1 MSIILGFIATK
12 LRTGKQSSAIYFY
25 FWQVIALFSPF
36 NRLSMKPFM
45 WKVNRF
51 LVSFIV
57 FCGLQCSVW
66 GQNFGWSELKDMPEA
81 VSNNAVTA
89 AEVEGVPYVYSFG
102 GIDST
107 KLYSGIHLRAYR
119 FNTVS
124 NNWESIQPLPD
135 TLGKIAMAAS
145 TVKNKIYIAGGYY
158 VLNNGAELS
167 SNKVHIFDP
176 VANNYLPDVA
186 PLPIPVDD
194 HVQAVWRDSLIYVI
208 SGWSNNNNVANVQI
222 YNPATNE
229 WTIGTPVPNNTNYK
243 VFGASGVIIGDTI
256 YYAGGAKFGF
266 AFPLVSFFRKGII
279 NPSNPNQITWLGN
292 ENPIATGYRMAA
304 GSFENMAFWL
314 GGSIISYNYNGIAY
328 NGSGGVPPLDRMLIY
343 NSSNGNLTPTYGAI
357 PPVMDLRGL
366 AKIAPN
372 RFIIAGGMAAGQ
384 KISNKTI
391 LLTENDYTGTQNA
404 GHSNSNFSFYPNPAN
419 KLLVFESCLPA
430 KIYLYNAGGN
440 CVWEQHVYNHNET
453 DVSALPAG
461 LYTIAIHYPEQTQPQ
476 YAKLLIQR

>member
-1 MSIILGFIATK
+1 
-12 LRTGKQSSAIYFY
+12 
-25 FWQVIALFSPF
+25 
-36 NRLSMKPFM
+36 MKPFM

-51 LVSFIV
+51 LAVFIV
-57 FCGLQCSVW
+57 FFLLQPAVW

-89 AEVEGVPYVYSFG
+89 AAVEGVPYVYSFG

-107 KLYSGIHLRAYR
+107 KFYSGIHLRSYR

-135 TLGKIAMAAS
+135 TLGKISMSAS
-145 TVKNKIYIAGGYY
+145 TVKNKIYITGGYY
-158 VLNNGAELS
+158 VLSSGAELS
-167 SNKVHIFDP
+167 SNKVHVFDP
-176 VANNYLPDVA
+176 AANSYLPDAA

-194 HVQAVWRDSLIYVI
+194 HVQAVWRDSLIYII
-208 SGWSNNNNVANVQI
+208 SGWSNNNNVSNVQI
-222 YNPATNE
+222 YNPAINE
-229 WTIGTPVPNNTNYK
+229 WSVGTPVPNNTNYK

-304 GSFENMAFWL
+304 GSFENLAFWL
-314 GGSIISYNYNGIAY
+314 GGSIVSYNYNGIAY
-328 NGSGGVPPLDRMLIY
+328 NGSGGVPPLDRMLTY
-343 NSSNGNLTPTYGAI
+343 DSSNGVLTATYGVL

-372 RFIIAGGMAAGQ
+372 RFIIAGGMAAAQ
-384 KISNKTI
+384 KVSNKTF
-391 LLTENDYTGTQNA
+391 LLTENDYTGPQET
-404 GHSNSNFSFYPNPAN
+404 GHNNSNFTFYPNPAN
-419 KLLVFESCLPA
+419 KLLVFESYLPA
-430 KIYLYNAGGN
+430 RICLYNAGGS
-440 CVWEQHVYNHNET
+440 CVWEQQVYNRHET

-461 LYTIAIHYPEQTQPQ
+461 LYTIAVHYPAQTQP
-476 YAKLLIQR
+476 YYTKLLIQR